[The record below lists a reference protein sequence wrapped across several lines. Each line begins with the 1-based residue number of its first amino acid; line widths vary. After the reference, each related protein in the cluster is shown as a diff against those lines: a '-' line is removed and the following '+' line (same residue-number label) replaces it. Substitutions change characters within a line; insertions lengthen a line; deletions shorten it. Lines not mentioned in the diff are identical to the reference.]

1 MAKQCLFCDNQ
12 ANSKE
17 HLWSDW
23 ILQRLGTQ
31 PTRIK
36 MGKAPATTMDHSV
49 VEVRCVCSIPC
60 NGGGVSGREAEKRP
74 VGIRPVGK
82 TTGPLYA
89 PQQQHPAALSAIEA
103 KVVALVADDE
113 RVTVFS

>member
-60 NGGGVSGREAEKRP
+60 NGGWVGLGEAVEIPVNSGLVESNAVP
-74 VGIRPVGK
+74 LGPPPQ
-82 TTGPLYA
+82 TTPPPSAPL
-89 PQQQHPAALSAIEA
+89 
-103 KVVALVADDE
+103 
-113 RVTVFS
+113 